1 MPMDKFTKETDF
13 IKEENC
19 WSLLEQVAR
28 QGAQKMLQLALENE
42 VEEFIAKHSNLTGEN
57 GKKVMA
63 KNGHMPQREIVTG
76 MGPLPIKQPR
86 IDDRNLNKYCV
97 ERFTS
102 NILPRYLRRMPS
114 IDNLIPVLYLKG
126 ISTNDFPTALSAILG
141 QGAAGLSATNI
152 VRLKSCW
159 EEDYHKWKSRD
170 LSHKNYVYFW
180 VDGIYF
186 NVRLDD
192 TRSCILVIMGA
203 DKHGNKELVAVCDGY
218 RESKIAWKEMLLDLK
233 QRGLSFA
240 PKLSVGD
247 GSLGFWAAI
256 DEVFPETKRQ
266 RCWVH
271 KTANVLDRMPK
282 SIQSKAKSMIHEMY
296 MAATKQSA
304 LKAYDH
310 FIESFE
316 PKYPKAV
323 ECLRKDKESLFAF
336 YDFPATHWIHIR
348 TTNPIES
355 TFATVRLRTTK
366 TKGCGSR
373 SATLS
378 MVFKLT
384 MEAAKTWK
392 KLKGHQL
399 ILLVLEN
406 KKFVD
411 GELVEEVAA

>member
-1 MPMDKFTKETDF
+1 MNNFTKESGF
-13 IKEENC
+13 NKEENN
-19 WSLLEQVAR
+19 WSVLEQVAR

-42 VEEFIAKHSNLTGEN
+42 VEEFIAKHSSLKNENGNKVVTKNGYMPRREILTGI
-57 GKKVMA
+57 GL
-63 KNGHMPQREIVTG
+63 
-76 MGPLPIKQPR
+76 LPIKQPR
-86 IDDRNLNKYCV
+86 IDDRNLKGYLV
-97 ERFTS
+97 DRFTS
-102 NILPRYLRRMPS
+102 NILPRYLRRIPS

-141 QGAAGLSATNI
+141 EGAAGLSATNI

-159 EEDYHKWKSRD
+159 EKDYIVWKSRN

-192 TRSCILVIMGA
+192 ARSCILVIMGA

-218 RESKIAWKEMLLDLK
+218 RESKIAWSEMLLDLK

-240 PKLSVGD
+240 PKLAIGD
-247 GSLGFWAAI
+247 GSLGFWAALG
-256 DEVFPETKRQ
+256 EVFPETKRQ

-271 KTANVLDRMPK
+271 KTANILDKMPK
-282 SIQSKAKSMIHEMY
+282 SIQPKAKSMIHEMY
-296 MAATKQSA
+296 MAATKESA

-323 ECLRKDKESLFAF
+323 ECLRKDKENLFTF

-373 SATLS
+373 TATLS

-384 MEAAKTWK
+384 MEAARTWK

-399 ILLVLEN
+399 ILLLLEN
-406 KKFVD
+406 RKFVD
-411 GELVEEVAA
+411 GELTEEVAA